1 MNESV
6 KIPENTKVF
15 IVEDDVFISSL
26 LIKKFESAGATV
38 SNSMTGD
45 TAAASIK
52 KEMPNIVLL
61 DIMLPGA
68 DGFQIIQQLKAD
80 VTTKNIPVI
89 MLSNLGDKEH
99 MDKAKKYGAVNFL
112 IKATLS
118 IDEIVNEVAKQ
129 LKTTQTSAK

>member
-1 MNESV
+1 MNEAI
-6 KIPENTKVF
+6 KIPPNTKVF
-15 IVEDDVFISSL
+15 VVEDDVFISSL
-26 LIKKFESAGATV
+26 LVRRFESLGTAV
-38 SNSMTGD
+38 STSAAGD

-68 DGFQIIQQLKAD
+68 DGFQVLQQLKAD
-80 VTTKNIPVI
+80 ASTRGIPVI

-99 MDKAKKYGAVNFL
+99 MEKARKYGAVSFL

-118 IDEIVNEVAKQ
+118 IDEIVAEVAKQ
-129 LKTTQTSAK
+129 LKTK